1 MNYCMEWIEVGIKT
15 VNEGVDVIAQV
26 LYEVG
31 VQGVVV
37 QDPADISAFIENA
50 IWEQVDESLLNIT
63 DEGVTVKGYLPND
76 VFFHDKL
83 QYIREKVKW
92 LLNQDFGLN
101 LGTGRITLTSVHEED
116 WANNWKK
123 YFKPVKIGQRIVVKP
138 TWEEYKPEEGEIIL
152 ELDPGMAFG
161 TGTHQTTILCIQTL
175 ERLVKPHHRI
185 LDVGCG
191 TGILAI
197 AALLLGARHAVAV
210 DIDPDAVRIAR
221 ENGIKNDV
229 LSRMDIV
236 QGNLLDNVEGKFDL
250 IIANIIADAIIELAS
265 SVKNYL
271 NNDGYF
277 IASGIIIDRLND
289 VLEVLKEQNFR
300 DTEHHILDE
309 WAVVVVRN
317 A

>member
-1 MNYCMEWIEVGIKT
+1 
-15 VNEGVDVIAQV
+15 
-26 LYEVG
+26 
-31 VQGVVV
+31 
-37 QDPADISAFIENA
+37 
-50 IWEQVDESLLNIT
+50 
-63 DEGVTVKGYLPND
+63 
-76 VFFHDKL
+76 
-83 QYIREKVKW
+83 
-92 LLNQDFGLN
+92 
-101 LGTGRITLTSVHEED
+101 
-116 WANNWKK
+116 
-123 YFKPVKIGQRIVVKP
+123 
-138 TWEEYKPEEGEIIL
+138 
-152 ELDPGMAFG
+152 
-161 TGTHQTTILCIQTL
+161 
-175 ERLVKPHHRI
+175 